1 MPRKYVEIPR
11 CPSGGN
17 ADDLAL
23 TAAANEIAEES
34 RPEFRIATAQ
44 IELLRLLA
52 RLAVEPPST
61 AIPIC
66 KDKRSGTV

>member
-1 MPRKYVEIPR
+1 MPRKHVEIPR
-11 CPSGGN
+11 CPSGEN

-23 TAAANEIAEES
+23 TAAATAEQS

-44 IELLRLLA
+44 VELLRLLA
-52 RLAVEPPST
+52 RLAIESPSK

-66 KDKRSGTV
+66 NDKRSGTV